1 MTILTWGGLSGVH
14 CSFSGTFTNA
24 IALKCPSL
32 IIQTCIRQCH
42 SQIQQNV
49 SRLYVSLPSKNQMT
63 EQSYPDFC
71 ILEEARSNFILGWW
85 FASFWFSTT
94 SFRAQLCIVFKYS
107 ENKLYLVRAL
117 GSNPK
122 IFTFWS
128 LCNVRNMNFCLTFS
142 ILGEFC
148 ELWSELR
155 TQISLLNISKLDNQW
170 NTALCSTIL
179 VLYNTLYTWEVP
191 VELCITA
198 LVCCLQNFCCC
209 IAEQRYCFHQVFG
222 CGIQVGRRHTTLL
235 PICTVHNAYCTQ
247 CKMQTEWC
255 HVDQAQT
262 VCWFTYNSY
271 NSRPHL
277 YATLNQLEE
286 CPSTSTQLWN
296 PGLTPNSVDIFHCC
310 FGKHP
315 FLEQYWLADRTSTND
330 KSC

>member
-1 MTILTWGGLSGVH
+1 MKFEWSPTKRSSDGKIQMTILTWGGLSGVQ
-14 CSFSGTFTNA
+14 CSFSGTSTNA

-32 IIQTCIRQCH
+32 IIQTCICHCH

-142 ILGEFC
+142 ILGDFC

-155 TQISLLNISKLDNQW
+155 TQISLLNTSKLDNQW
-170 NTALCSTIL
+170 NTDLCFTIL
-179 VLYNTLYTWEVP
+179 VLYNTLYTWEVL
-191 VELCITA
+191 VEVCITA

-209 IAEQRYCFHQVFG
+209 ISTTEVLLSP
-222 CGIQVGRRHTTLL
+222 GI
-235 PICTVHNAYCTQ
+235 
-247 CKMQTEWC
+247 W
-255 HVDQAQT
+255 
-262 VCWFTYNSY
+262 
-271 NSRPHL
+271 
-277 YATLNQLEE
+277 
-286 CPSTSTQLWN
+286 LWN
-296 PGLTPNSVDIFHCC
+296 PGGQKAHNAATNMHTAQCILHTVHFAICKMKIANWLMSSGSSRNSLLVH
-310 FGKHP
+310 
-315 FLEQYWLADRTSTND
+315 L
-330 KSC
+330 